1 MKRVGVAMLLVV
13 LGAASAAAQIGGGLT
28 RPPDPIDQ
36 ARQRAMTPVPKLPS
50 PQPPSERWVPE
61 RRMYSPEY
69 QRDVVIPGHYEG
81 RITDQQYSVPPQIIY
96 GPRGENPITIP
107 GGQRPPA
114 DLRQS
119 P

>member
-1 MKRVGVAMLLVV
+1 MSIALVAITA
-13 LGAASAAAQIGGGLT
+13 GSASAQIGGSLG

-36 ARQRAMTPVPKLPS
+36 ARQRALDPVPKLPP
-50 PQPPSERWVPE
+50 PQMPSERWVPE
-61 RRMYSPEY
+61 RRTYSPEF
-69 QRDVVIPGHYEG
+69 QRDVVVPGHYEG
-81 RITDQQYSVPPQIIY
+81 RISDQQYSVPPQIIY